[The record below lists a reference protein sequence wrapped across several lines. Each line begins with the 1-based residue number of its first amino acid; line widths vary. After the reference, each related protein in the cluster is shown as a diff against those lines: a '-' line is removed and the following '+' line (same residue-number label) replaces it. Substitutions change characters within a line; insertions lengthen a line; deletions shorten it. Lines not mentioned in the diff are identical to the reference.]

1 MVLSQLQQ
9 SSREKAGW
17 GRGTGGDEG
26 FHERFVILPVVNELF
41 TLTLIRM
48 VLSQIQQSSRERLV
62 RVGVRVGV
70 GGFLNDL

>member
-41 TLTLIRM
+41 TLALIRV
-48 VLSQIQQSSRERLV
+48 VLSQLQHSSQGKAGWGMGRR
-62 RVGVRVGV
+62 
-70 GGFLNDL
+70 GGGGS

>member
-9 SSREKAGW
+9 SSMEKAGW
-17 GRGTGGDEG
+17 GRGTG
-26 FHERFVILPVVNELF
+26 HERFVILPVVNELF

-48 VLSQIQQSSRERLV
+48 VLSQIQQSSREMLG